1 MAAETPALPP
11 AKASAQQA
19 SAQRVSASAQ
29 RVSAQP
35 TNSSHQ
41 ALALHQVNK
50 CTEAQHVAGLGDH
63 TD

>member
-1 MAAETPALPP
+1 MAAETRIATCKGLGT
-11 AKASAQQA
+11 AGLSTVGLDLSTAGLG
-19 SAQRVSASAQ
+19 
-29 RVSAQP
+29 
-35 TNSSHQ
+35 TTDYSSHQ